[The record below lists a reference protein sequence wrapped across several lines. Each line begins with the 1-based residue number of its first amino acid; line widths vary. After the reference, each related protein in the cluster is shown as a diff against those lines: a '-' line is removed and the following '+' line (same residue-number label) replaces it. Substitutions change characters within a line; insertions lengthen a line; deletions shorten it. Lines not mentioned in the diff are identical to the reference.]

1 MSRYNSGG
9 RGWVILI
16 FSSQGYMCW
25 SDFLLFFCDAL
36 VHSTTLSS
44 LTLNVKYSL
53 EEVFYDRPLSDV
65 PTVSRDPSLKLR
77 VEKIFVLPRI
87 LGGTAKSG
95 FIRIEKKKATPSW
108 SSCRLHLTS
117 KQDLIFLTHF
127 KEKSRDEVEFS
138 VNEKKTGCPSKD
150 FRRGLKNF
158 SFLCPFKVTLEKL
171 LLLRQKI

>member
-1 MSRYNSGG
+1 MCLPQAEWRSYRIFA
-9 RGWVILI
+9 VTFILERSDAEAWWLGSCPI
-16 FSSQGYMCW
+16 SEP
-25 SDFLLFFCDAL
+25 DFLLFFCDAL

-95 FIRIEKKKATPSW
+95 FIRIEKKS
-108 SSCRLHLTS
+108 R
-117 KQDLIFLTHF
+117 KQH
-127 KEKSRDEVEFS
+127 
-138 VNEKKTGCPSKD
+138 
-150 FRRGLKNF
+150 RRGQVVA
-158 SFLCPFKVTLEKL
+158 C
-171 LLLRQKI
+171 I